1 MNAFVKYSLARLAL
15 AIASIALVWLV
26 TFSWVEIGQAYVWLV
41 LLLGLVLSSIS
52 SIFLLSRLRD
62 QVAVSLE
69 KRGAQMK
76 QRFEESRSAEDI
88 D

>member
-26 TFSWVEIGQAYVWLV
+26 TFSWVEIGQAYIWLV
-41 LLLGLVLSSIS
+41 LLLGLILSSIS
-52 SIFLLSRLRD
+52 SIFLLSGLRD

>member
-26 TFSWVEIGQAYVWLV
+26 TFSWVEIGQAYIWLV

-52 SIFLLSRLRD
+52 SIFMLSGLRD